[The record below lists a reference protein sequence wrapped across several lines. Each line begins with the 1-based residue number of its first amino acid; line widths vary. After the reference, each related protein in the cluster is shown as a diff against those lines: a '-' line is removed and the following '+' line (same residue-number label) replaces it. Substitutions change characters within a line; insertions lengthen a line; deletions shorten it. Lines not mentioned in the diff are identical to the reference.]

1 MTQQVI
7 SISPTGE
14 ISGLQ
19 HKPKQGIDLRAFG
32 KAVITRA
39 SEILWD
45 DNKQKWYVEFR
56 EGSASILNGVK
67 LTEFMAELRVGQP
80 VRLVERDELNEA
92 YQSPTIYFDEYD
104 EAVRAERAY
113 LNGARSAGLLT
124 EKQE

>member
-7 SISPTGE
+7 SISPTGA

-19 HKPKQGIDLRAFG
+19 YKPKQGVDLRAFG

-80 VRLVERDELNEA
+80 VRLVRDGELDEA
-92 YQSPTIYFDEYD
+92 YRSPVAYFDEYD
-104 EAVRAERAY
+104 EAVKAEIAY
-113 LNGARSAGLLT
+113 LNWARSAGLLT
-124 EKQE
+124 EK